1 MTEDWTFAHLKRVE
15 TLWGPHGYHRYP
27 AKFIPQLVHR
37 IIEVYSAPGDLV
49 GDLFLGSA
57 TTGIEALR
65 MGRRFW
71 GSDISQVA
79 LLISRAKCVPI
90 CPQDLAEAWKQV
102 DSQLNEVPRVGR
114 RHLTS
119 EEKEAITAID
129 IVPTTSIE
137 ERLGCWF
144 PAQYRESLAGI
155 FRQILVETEGD
166 LRIFFL
172 CGFSNIL
179 KRCAIWLSG
188 STRSQKD
195 VCKVPGDPVDEFRR
209 QIRDMIKRNHCYWDD
224 LVKHGLQP
232 AELIDQCCIRGED
245 ARQLTLPDAALD
257 LVVTSPPYAICYE
270 YKEIHQLTQL
280 WFEHYSILSP
290 ADSGEV
296 WIGSKGVSHRT
307 LSEASSSCNTGST
320 LADAAL
326 AELSLLAAGNIARRV
341 KREVRALQYYFQDMH
356 TALQEMARVI
366 VPGKRLVLIIGDSY
380 RRGIT
385 IPTSAALCEMALGS
399 GFALERRIVR
409 KIPGRVLLSTRDKK
423 TGRFSSTGQ
432 SNIQVYP
439 EEFVLVFRRLA

>member
-1 MTEDWTFAHLKRVE
+1 
-15 TLWGPHGYHRYP
+15 
-27 AKFIPQLVHR
+27 
-37 IIEVYSAPGDLV
+37 
-49 GDLFLGSA
+49 
-57 TTGIEALR
+57 
-65 MGRRFW
+65 
-71 GSDISQVA
+71 
-79 LLISRAKCVPI
+79 
-90 CPQDLAEAWKQV
+90 
-102 DSQLNEVPRVGR
+102 
-114 RHLTS
+114 
-119 EEKEAITAID
+119 
-129 IVPTTSIE
+129 VPTTSIE

-179 KRCAIWLSG
+179 NRCSIWLSG
-188 STRSQKD
+188 STKSQKD
-195 VCKVPGDPVDEFRR
+195 VCKAPGDPVEEFRR
-209 QIRDMIKRNHCYWDD
+209 QIRDMIKRNRCYWDD
-224 LVKHGLQP
+224 LVQHGLQP
-232 AELIDQCCIRGED
+232 AELIDQCSIRGED

-341 KREVRALQYYFQDMH
+341 KREVRALHYYFQDMH
-356 TALQEMARVI
+356 AALQEMARVI

-385 IPTSAALCEMALGS
+385 IPTSAALREMALGS

-409 KIPGRVLLSTRDKK
+409 NIPGRVLLSTRDKK

-432 SNIQVYP
+432 SDVHLSSAHEVRI
-439 EEFVLVFRRLA
+439 ETTCRILALQWEHSIAQL